1 MEIRQIYYVLEV
13 AKQKNFTKAAQALYV
28 TQSNISQRISALESE
43 LNTALFVRD
52 HHNIYLTADGERF
65 CKYARKVVESIDVL
79 MKEFNG
85 NEESEKAVINVAVF
99 PFSWTVG
106 VSTIVKDF
114 YKASANVVGTIRIS
128 DNYCAYT
135 DLKKG
140 TLDFAIVKLRPE
152 DKVDYLTYIP
162 LIEEELMVVIN
173 RNNPI
178 AGHCAISAEDLSNL
192 PVLVGEKT
200 TNLYDD
206 FHKIYADRNAEFQV
220 VLENTFDR
228 DLLINMLSNDDGI
241 TFATESTSEQIAN
254 EKITAV
260 PLEEPIKYNTYLVY
274 LQDKEPKGIYRAFVD
289 YVVNEIH
296 SLNETK
302 RIKIK
307 NHDILY

>member
-52 HHNIYLTADGERF
+52 HHNIYLTEDGERF
-65 CKYARKVVESIDVL
+65 CKYARKVVEAIDVL

-85 NEESEKAVINVAVF
+85 NEEAEKAVINVAVF

-140 TLDFAIVKLRPE
+140 SLDFAIVKLRPE

-162 LIEEELMVVIN
+162 LIEEDLMVIIN

-178 AGHCAISAEDLSNL
+178 AAHGMISAEDLSNL
-192 PVLVGEKT
+192 PILVGEKT

-241 TFATESTSEQIAN
+241 TFATESTAEQIAN
-254 EKITAV
+254 ENITAL
-260 PLEEPIKYNTYLVY
+260 PLEEPVKYNTYLVY
-274 LQDKEPKGIYRAFVD
+274 LQDKEPRGIYRAFVD
-289 YVVNEIH
+289 YIVNGIQ
-296 SLNETK
+296 SLGKTK
-302 RIKIK
+302 KLKIK
-307 NHDILY
+307 NNDILY

>member
-140 TLDFAIVKLRPE
+140 ALDFAIVKLRPE
-152 DKVDYLTYIP
+152 NKVDYLTYIP
-162 LIEEELMVVIN
+162 LIEEDLMVIIN
-173 RNNPI
+173 RDNPI
-178 AGHCAISAEDLSNL
+178 ATHGAISAEDLSNL

-206 FHKIYADRNAEFQV
+206 FHKIYADRNADFQV

-241 TFATESTSEQIAN
+241 TFATESTAEQIAN
-254 EKITAV
+254 ENITAV
-260 PLEEPIKYNTYLVY
+260 PLEEPVKYNTYLVY
-274 LQDKEPKGIYRAFVD
+274 LRDKEPRGIYRAFVD

-302 RIKIK
+302 KIKIK
-307 NHDILY
+307 NNDILY